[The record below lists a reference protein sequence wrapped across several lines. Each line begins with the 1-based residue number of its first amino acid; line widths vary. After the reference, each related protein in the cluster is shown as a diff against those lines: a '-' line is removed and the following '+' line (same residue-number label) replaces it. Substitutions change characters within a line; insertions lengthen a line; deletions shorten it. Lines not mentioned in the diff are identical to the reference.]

1 MFTGGCFFVFA
12 DHHLYIYVF
21 LQARANATVLDSSV
35 PRQFDLVW
43 KTPDSGQRVQSGE
56 GSAVNG
62 VEKTLV
68 EEKGELTMGSSDGA
82 VPKKVNDG
90 DGVVT
95 DASNGTVRT
104 GASSFDGDSGNNT
117 TNAADVDAAGVHD
130 ALLGDIPTL
139 SSTSLASAT
148 TPTASTDTGKKENV
162 GCSTTLNAEKDEQM
176 HNGKSDP
183 LITAGGAQVE
193 NRNTTNEPIGFSAI

>member
-1 MFTGGCFFVFA
+1 V
-12 DHHLYIYVF
+12 YIYVF

-43 KTPDSGQRVQSGE
+43 KTPDSGKRVQSGE

-68 EEKGELTMGSSDGA
+68 EEKGELTMGS
-82 VPKKVNDG
+82 PKKVNDG

-162 GCSTTLNAEKDEQM
+162 GCSTTLNAEMDEQM

>member
-1 MFTGGCFFVFA
+1 M
-12 DHHLYIYVF
+12 
-21 LQARANATVLDSSV
+21 LDSSV

-68 EEKGELTMGSSDGA
+68 EEKGELTMGSSGGA

-148 TPTASTDTGKKENV
+148 TPILAALAVFGVWPFFGQSLGRCWPALPNKY
-162 GCSTTLNAEKDEQM
+162 
-176 HNGKSDP
+176 DP
-183 LITAGGAQVE
+183 
-193 NRNTTNEPIGFSAI
+193 

>member
-1 MFTGGCFFVFA
+1 M
-12 DHHLYIYVF
+12 
-21 LQARANATVLDSSV
+21 QARANATVLDSSV

-43 KTPDSGQRVQSGE
+43 KTPDSGKRVQSGE

-68 EEKGELTMGSSDGA
+68 EEKGELTMGSSGGA
-82 VPKKVNDG
+82 VPKEVNDG

-95 DASNGTVRT
+95 DASNGTGRT

-162 GCSTTLNAEKDEQM
+162 GCSTTLNAEMDEQM

-193 NRNTTNEPIGFSAI
+193 NRNTTNEPI